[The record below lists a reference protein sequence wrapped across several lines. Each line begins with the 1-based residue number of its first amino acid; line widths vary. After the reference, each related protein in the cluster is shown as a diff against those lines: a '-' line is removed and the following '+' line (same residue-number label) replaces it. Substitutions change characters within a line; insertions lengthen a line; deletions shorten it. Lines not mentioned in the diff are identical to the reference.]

1 MGVSSSQSPVEQFM
15 TGVHNELSPEEEAL
29 KQRLITQGKVR
40 RAILAELSKL
50 NVRCNLH
57 KWACIGQTEA
67 WMMTHPECLICEE
80 IDEFKWYCYK
90 SPIRECQYV
99 VDGEVVESSLALS
112 ETLTLSEGWK
122 LKCIHCNSPW
132 ERSS

>member
-1 MGVSSSQSPVEQFM
+1 MGMSTLDKFM
-15 TGVHNELSPEEEAL
+15 SGVYNELSPEEEAL

-57 KWACIGQTEA
+57 KWACFGDIPSWHNICT
-67 WMMTHPECLICEE
+67 TCLICGTE
-80 IDEFKWYCYK
+80 DEFKWYCYK

-112 ETLTLSEGWK
+112 ETLIAANSV
-122 LKCIHCNSPW
+122 CVHCESPW